1 MGGRTLNMKLLI
13 DCDYIVYKCCASAET
28 EMDFGNDVI
37 VVTSNFSDAMKC
49 VKRDLDRVQKDLGSF
64 DDEMILFFTSPHNF
78 RKKILPEYKGH
89 RQRKKPC
96 GFKRVIQKLKE
107 NYKVI
112 IKDTL
117 EADDAMGIYATKY
130 TGNIIV
136 SPDKDMRQIAGKLY
150 DFNETVEITPEE
162 GARWHLIQA
171 MAGDNTDGYSGVPGI
186 GIKRAEQIFKLKG
199 YTWKAVVETFEE
211 KGMTEQDALVNAQL
225 ARILTVDDYDSK
237 KKEPILWTPSADY
250 RVDSGTEAEA
260 QTDGASIK

>member
-1 MGGRTLNMKLLI
+1 MKLLI
-13 DCDYIVYKCCASAET
+13 DCDYIVYKCCASTET
-28 EMDFGNDVI
+28 EIDFGDDVI
-37 VVTSNFSDAMKC
+37 LVTSLFSEAYKC
-49 VKRDLDRVQKDLGSF
+49 VERELDKVKREF
-64 DDEMILFFTSPHNF
+64 PFYDDIILFFTSPNNF
-78 RKKILPEYKGH
+78 RKKILPSYKGH
-89 RQRKKPC
+89 RNRKKPC
-96 GFKRVIQKLKE
+96 GFKRVIEKLKE

-150 DFNETVEITPEE
+150 DFNETVEITAEE
-162 GARWHLIQA
+162 GARWHLIQT
-171 MAGDNTDGYSGVPGI
+171 MSGDNTDGYSGVPGI

-237 KKEPILWTPSADY
+237 KKEPILWTAEADY
-250 RVDSGTEAEA
+250 KID
-260 QTDGASIK
+260 DGARSEAATA